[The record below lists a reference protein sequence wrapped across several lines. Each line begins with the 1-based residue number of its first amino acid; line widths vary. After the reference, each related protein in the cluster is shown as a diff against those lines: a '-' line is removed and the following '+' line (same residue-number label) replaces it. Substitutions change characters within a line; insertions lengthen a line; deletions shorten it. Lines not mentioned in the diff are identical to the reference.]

1 MQMIALSI
9 SIYYI
14 NTRMKQYQITKRK
27 EKLTVVV
34 SLQVLTNLS
43 KFMLVI
49 LQLKVVDA
57 KSY

>member
-57 KSY
+57 KSC

>member
-14 NTRMKQYQITKRK
+14 NTRMKHYQITKRK

-57 KSY
+57 KSC